1 MSVSHVLHRMTSNL
15 TNLCYTQRH
24 NSNVH
29 RCTVNGIELITTK
42 KYIATCESNIGLPKW
57 CDPSI
62 NFFNRWKALHTPL
75 GLNIKEYK
83 IFRKRFWPKNYI
95 MSILKVYLRC
105 LVPSFYNKISGNAK

>member
-1 MSVSHVLHRMTSNL
+1 MVEEKWFYELTFYHRS
-15 TNLCYTQRH
+15 
-24 NSNVH
+24 
-29 RCTVNGIELITTK
+29 GIELITTK

-57 CDPSI
+57 CDPRI
-62 NFFNRWKALHTPL
+62 NFFNRWKALHTQL